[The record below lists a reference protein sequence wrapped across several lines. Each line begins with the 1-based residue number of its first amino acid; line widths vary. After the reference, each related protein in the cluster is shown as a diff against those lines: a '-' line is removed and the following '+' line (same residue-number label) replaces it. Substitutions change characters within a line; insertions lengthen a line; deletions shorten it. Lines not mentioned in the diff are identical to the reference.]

1 MGRAAILE
9 ELGRRRDAALADQPQ
24 LCLLHGVA
32 GAGKTAVLH
41 AFLQAWPNAAAGAG
55 TVLWAAG
62 TRHEASTGYAV
73 LSQPTAGSWRLLDTE
88 RPRCPP
94 PAGVEVLGLGACS
107 MRCSAVASCWWP
119 STTPT
124 GPMPPRPRCCSPCGG
139 CGGIAVDRAGVP
151 TEEAGDAWRFRA
163 PCRRSRRAGRASWAA
178 GLDEVG
184 RLAQRHGC
192 GAVGWG
198 AARLAAHTAGNP
210 LSVIELAR
218 TLTAAEIERAPLL
231 PAPRSIDAAV
241 RHRLATLSEPARRLA
256 TAAAVLGERCT
267 LAAAS
272 SLGEVADAV
281 SAAAEAAR
289 LSLLGTEG
297 NGAATTVHFVHPLFE
312 SAVYSAL
319 GVDERTALH
328 RRAASLAAPE
338 NEQLR
343 HLRAAATGPDPAL
356 AARIAERAGSEMAR
370 AAPAAAAEWY
380 LAAAEL
386 AGSDGDRER
395 WRWLAVHALIQG
407 GEIRRAAWAAAET
420 APAGPATAFRRYVE
434 GTLSLLRGDGAAAG
448 LALEQG
454 WALAAGGP
462 TMADPALAATIAAQL
477 GLVALVLDDV
487 EGVRRWAHRSVRAAE
502 AGGVTEHLGQVLVA
516 YGAWWDGRAD
526 EALAGCALLDELD
539 AEAQLT
545 TAIDARNGRLLLRL
559 WTDDEAGVRADAA
572 IMERSLRRYGPSVYG
587 AISLANL
594 AELEYRL
601 GNWDAGLAGSEAA
614 VSLGADL
621 GHSWH
626 AVCYPVAAA
635 TCAARGQWDHAD
647 RYVAAVRAAAHRNG
661 DPGSRIHLDSV
672 EAAAAFARGELV
684 RLLDTVRPPGAE
696 RDRSPVCAR
705 TDCSEQTPDRP
716 GPAPAP
722 PTASCAGWSWRQAL
736 GSTAARW
743 RSQRACGAC
752 WLAARPPRR
761 GGVAPAAGHRRL
773 RRARPALRG
782 GAGPSRPRRRPRPSR
797 PARTRP
803 PGAAGRVAHVRGPRG
818 PALRRAGG
826 RPSGRARAGGPR
838 AFPAAPRGAHPA
850 GGGGGTAGG
859 RRSYQQGGGGR
870 AVPQREDRRVP
881 PRPRV
886 RQARHTAP
894 YGAGPPGPRSGVMG
908 ADGPGGGAVVR
919 VRRAEAEVLAA
930 RLAAAG
936 NGRGGAV
943 AVVGEAGAGKTWLC
957 AGLGRVGLD
966 HRFGVVSVRAVA
978 SETTL
983 TYGALHDVLEPLLDR
998 SSILTEAHRRV
1009 LLTALGYDLGPPVE
1023 PLTLRVA
1030 ALALLAAAAAARPL
1044 LVIVDDAHWLDE
1056 ASWAVLQ
1063 FCARRLAHDPV
1074 LLVFS
1079 MRPRPD
1085 RRPPADASGPDGTEV
1100 LELGPLPDPE
1110 REAVVRAVAGDGLS
1124 GAAVE
1129 AIVASSGNPLVL
1141 AETARAA
1148 AGLVGMVAPMPAPM
1162 AVGAASPPLFGHRI
1176 DALPA
1181 GHTPGARRAPLT
1193 RVRPSTCSTRS
1204 ARSPRVATDRCSI
1217 RRWWPG
1223 CWRASGRCLPP
1234 AGVTVHAP
1242 SMRWR
1247 RPTGGAAPALTPSC
1261 GRGRVTR
1268 NGRCAYWELQPH
1280 RRRRRLRARG
1290 RTGPPP
1296 RRSRRLRRPTAGRP
1310 AGGRAG
1316 GASTPARAQRRVL
1329 GPGRAAPGRRPHAG
1343 RARRPRRH
1351 RRSAQRPCPAALPR
1365 PDVARSAGR
1374 GPERLD
1380 RSGGGCAAP

>member
-73 LSQPTAGSWRLLDTE
+73 LSQLDRRFLRLLDTE
-88 RPRCPP
+88 RPLLPATR
-94 PAGVEVLGLGACS
+94 AGVEVLELLDALQ
-107 MRCSAVASCWWP
+107 RR
-119 STTPT
+119 
-124 GPMPPRPRCCSPCGG
+124 GPVLV
-139 CGGIAVDRAGVP
+139 AVDDAHWADAASLHALLFALRRLRRDRVLTVLAYRP
-151 TEEAGDAWRFRA
+151 EEAGDALA
-163 PCRRSRRAGRASWAA
+163 ELEHHAA
-178 GLDEVG
+178 DHGALVELPGLRPDEVG

-192 GAVGWG
+192 ALSARG

-312 SAVYSAL
+312 SAVYNAL

-635 TCAARGQWDHAD
+635 HVCAARGQWDHAD
-647 RYVAAVRAAAHRNG
+647 RYVAAVRAATHRNA
-661 DPGSRIHLDSV
+661 DPTSWVYLDSV
-672 EAAAAFARGELV
+672 EAAAAFARGELD
-684 RLLDTVRPPGAE
+684 RLLEVVRPLEHATGAIPG
-696 RDRSPVCAR
+696 VC
-705 TDCSEQTPDRP
+705 P
-716 GPAPAP
+716 
-722 PTASCAGWSWRQAL
+722 
-736 GSTAARW
+736 
-743 RSQRACGAC
+743 
-752 WLAARPPRR
+752 
-761 GGVAPAAGHRRL
+761 HRML
-773 RRARPALRG
+773 
-782 GAGPSRPRRRPRPSR
+782 
-797 PARTRP
+797 
-803 PGAAGRVAHVRGPRG
+803 
-818 PALRRAGG
+818 
-826 RPSGRARAGGPR
+826 
-838 AFPAAPRGAHPA
+838 
-850 GGGGGTAGG
+850 
-859 RRSYQQGGGGR
+859 
-870 AVPQREDRRVP
+870 
-881 PRPRV
+881 
-886 RQARHTAP
+886 
-894 YGAGPPGPRSGVMG
+894 
-908 ADGPGGGAVVR
+908 
-919 VRRAEAEVLAA
+919 
-930 RLAAAG
+930 
-936 NGRGGAV
+936 
-943 AVVGEAGAGKTWLC
+943 
-957 AGLGRVGLD
+957 
-966 HRFGVVSVRAVA
+966 
-978 SETTL
+978 
-983 TYGALHDVLEPLLDR
+983 
-998 SSILTEAHRRV
+998 
-1009 LLTALGYDLGPPVE
+1009 
-1023 PLTLRVA
+1023 
-1030 ALALLAAAAAARPL
+1030 
-1044 LVIVDDAHWLDE
+1044 
-1056 ASWAVLQ
+1056 
-1063 FCARRLAHDPV
+1063 
-1074 LLVFS
+1074 
-1079 MRPRPD
+1079 
-1085 RRPPADASGPDGTEV
+1085 
-1100 LELGPLPDPE
+1100 
-1110 REAVVRAVAGDGLS
+1110 
-1124 GAAVE
+1124 
-1129 AIVASSGNPLVL
+1129 
-1141 AETARAA
+1141 
-1148 AGLVGMVAPMPAPM
+1148 
-1162 AVGAASPPLFGHRI
+1162 RI
-1176 DALPA
+1176 DALIGLGRLGA
-1181 GHTPGARRAPLT
+1181 ADRELRRVELAAGARQHRSTMAITARLRGQLASLHGRHDEAVSHLRRAIAGCDELGLRFEAARARAAHGDALGRAGRLEPAHRELQAALRT
-1193 RVRPSTCSTRS
+1193 FEALGAQPYAEPVVARLAELGLAAPE
-1204 ARSPRVATDRCSI
+1204 RSPRLLGELTPQEVAVARLVADGRTNKEVAAELFLSVKTVEYHLGHVYAKLAI
-1217 RRWWPG
+1217 RR
-1223 CWRASGRCLPP
+1223 RTELARL
-1234 AGVTVHAP
+1234 VH
-1242 SMRWR
+1242 
-1247 RPTGGAAPALTPSC
+1247 GAA
-1261 GRGRVTR
+1261 
-1268 NGRCAYWELQPH
+1268 
-1280 RRRRRLRARG
+1280 
-1290 RTGPPP
+1290 
-1296 RRSRRLRRPTAGRP
+1296 
-1310 AGGRAG
+1310 
-1316 GASTPARAQRRVL
+1316 
-1329 GPGRAAPGRRPHAG
+1329 
-1343 RARRPRRH
+1343 
-1351 RRSAQRPCPAALPR
+1351 
-1365 PDVARSAGR
+1365 
-1374 GPERLD
+1374 
-1380 RSGGGCAAP
+1380 